1 MPRIIR
7 SLKYLTFITGAAALT
22 LIVIVVGI
30 LSTGRRFDI
39 RLLSVSVDQ
48 SMSSVSSVTKR
59 SSFATTSQTV
69 SDLTAFRGCRL
80 INSSDQLANVS
91 LNSFRCVPA
100 KTSGMTFPICVYEA
114 TEDVWVSKSFIFGG
128 YFEGATV
135 DRFIRLLRRYPDV
148 EFVDLGANI
157 GTFTLPAA
165 RVTHVVAVEPYS
177 LSMARLFKSIQLG
190 GVEKNV
196 SLVYDAISDERSTS
210 KLGFYQGNVGGTYL
224 SAVGTDC
231 IGESCTQTV
240 LLDDLLPLMRRR
252 RAVMKVDVEAHQHR
266 VFTDS
271 TAGKFFQ
278 LIDVPLIFM
287 EWNGMKC
294 EGQNTR
300 SEVRNLINF
309 FATRQY
315 RVFSVNNQRLE
326 ITNCHQWSGN
336 VIFSKESLKF

>member
-1 MPRIIR
+1 MPRVFR
-7 SLKYLTFITGAAALT
+7 SLKHLTFLTSAAALT
-22 LIVIVVGI
+22 SIVIVVGI

-39 RLLSVSVDQ
+39 PLLPLSVDK
-48 SMSSVSSVTKR
+48 SVSNVSRTTQITPFV
-59 SSFATTSQTV
+59 ATSQTL
-69 SDLTAFRGCRL
+69 SDLTAFPRCRL

-91 LNSFRCVPA
+91 LDSFRCVPA

-114 TEDVWVSKSFIFGG
+114 AEDVWVSKSFIFGG
-128 YFEGATV
+128 YFERETV
-135 DRFIRLLRRYPDV
+135 DRFIRLLHRNPDV
-148 EFVDLGANI
+148 DFVDLGANI

-190 GVEKNV
+190 GVQKNV

-231 IGESCTQTV
+231 IGESCTQTI

-252 RAVMKVDVEAHQHR
+252 RAVLKVDVEAHQHR

-278 LIDVPLIFM
+278 MIDVPLIFM
-287 EWNGMKC
+287 EWNGMECK
-294 EGQNTR
+294 GQNTR

-315 RVFSVNNQRLE
+315 RVFSANGQRME
-326 ITNCHQWSGN
+326 IKNCHQWSGN
-336 VIFSKESLKF
+336 VVFSKESLKF